1 MLSKF
6 KNFVTLR
13 SKRSVQALAVNA
25 YAKEKNENTRLKK
38 LITDVE
44 VRIMLLWDSKILFSK
59 VLRKYYLIMKVGM
72 RK

>member
-44 VRIMLLWDSKILFSK
+44 VRIML
-59 VLRKYYLIMKVGM
+59 
-72 RK
+72 